1 MKILDDFGYDDKKQ
15 EKILNSYAVGRYSLD
30 NLEGKIINTF
40 DFFRKMNYSD
50 NDIISMTVLNPTLF
64 NYSSKTLKNRFGF
77 LDCLGYSKEEVELLI
92 ECARKNNLYITGGSD
107 YHGKNKDI
115 PLAWLN
121 SDNIPIDFKMFKFFS
136 V

>member
-1 MKILDDFGYDDKKQ
+1 MKILDDFGYADKKQ

-50 NDIISMTVLNPTLF
+50 NDIISMTVLNPTMF

-77 LDCLGYSKEEVELLI
+77 LDCLGYSKEEVYKMTLRLPQLLTVSEDYILSKLELL
-92 ECARKNNLYITGGSD
+92 KSYGYS
-107 YHGKNKDI
+107 KK
-115 PLAWLN
+115 
-121 SDNIPIDFKMFKFFS
+121 
-136 V
+136 